1 MSNHLNIA
9 IVAHRADLKSSSPQG
24 KNWVDT
30 LKANLALRLQQL
42 TACVVN
48 VVVLE
53 PHSDLE
59 SQWNDSEDA
68 LFDVLLPVYS
78 KHFYHSDTAIRFTQ
92 QLQNHHTQPLSSCFA
107 LFRQR
112 LEEDS
117 LPAAIHLHNHFH
129 FWRKDSERERI
140 QMFEPGNRE
149 TERFFWGKID
159 DTANEIYAHWLK
171 TERKNDPNA
180 NSPSAEANDQVVVF
194 LAECSPDMLNYRDLL
209 KRDLIDNG
217 VLVYPFSQDEKPEL
231 KDWALNLTVFP
242 MGDDLDGS
250 VFVQIYWE
258 YNLKATEDITSLI
271 AAKLIDINFKLPL
284 GSLGISPETSNI
296 YYRLILPLPLETTI
310 TAPFLADVYDM
321 VMYPME
327 TYHPELSKLL

>member
-1 MSNHLNIA
+1 MLNEENTLEI
-9 IVAHRADLKSSSPQG
+9 IQKE
-24 KNWVDT
+24 T
-30 LKANLALRLQQL
+30 LKLGYNAQFIEEFNELPFK
-42 TACVVN
+42 
-48 VVVLE
+48 VL
-53 PHSDLE
+53 
-59 SQWNDSEDA
+59 
-68 LFDVLLPVYS
+68 
-78 KHFYHSDTAIRFTQ
+78 
-92 QLQNHHTQPLSSCFA
+92 
-107 LFRQR
+107 
-112 LEEDS
+112 
-117 LPAAIHLHNHFH
+117 
-129 FWRKDSERERI
+129 
-140 QMFEPGNRE
+140 
-149 TERFFWGKID
+149 
-159 DTANEIYAHWLK
+159 
-171 TERKNDPNA
+171 
-180 NSPSAEANDQVVVF
+180 
-194 LAECSPDMLNYRDLL
+194 
-209 KRDLIDNG
+209 
-217 VLVYPFSQDEKPEL
+217 LVYPFSQDEKPEL